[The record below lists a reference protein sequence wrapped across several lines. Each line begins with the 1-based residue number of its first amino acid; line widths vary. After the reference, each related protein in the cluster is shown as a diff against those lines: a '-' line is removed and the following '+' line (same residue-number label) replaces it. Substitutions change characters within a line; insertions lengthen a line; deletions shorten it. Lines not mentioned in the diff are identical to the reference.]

1 MIHQKYLLAA
11 GGLLLAVGCKSKDSG
26 TTTATCANPAPLTCQ
41 TGSVDAGAPVV
52 AIPTTEC
59 IAATLRKIV
68 DLETQAAALGVS
80 SAVDPKVQA
89 VAMQMA
95 ANFAADKSNLD
106 GVESRNSLKEVA
118 CAATDTVNVALSMDL
133 AALQAAAGPGFD
145 HTFLTSQVAALTEA
159 KRSINEDLIGWSN
172 SGDLKTTIRFI
183 RQRSPDGTP
192 AVTAAD
198 FMSSAPA
205 LGIVPDLKAL
215 MGLLAGPG
223 ATPDGG
229 AGETQ

>member
-1 MIHQKYLLAA
+1 MIRQKYLFAV
-11 GGLLLAVGCKSKDSG
+11 GGLLMAAGCKGKDSG
-26 TTTATCANPAPLTCQ
+26 TNPTSCANPAPLTCQ
-41 TGSVDAGAPVV
+41 TGSVDAAAPAVV
-52 AIPTTEC
+52 IPTTEC

-80 SAVDPKVQA
+80 GAVDPKLQA
-89 VAMQMA
+89 AAMQMA
-95 ANFAADKSNLD
+95 TNFAADKTNLD

-118 CAATDTVNVALSMDL
+118 CGATDTVNAALSMKL

-145 HTFLTSQVAALTEA
+145 QTFLTNQVAALTEA

-183 RQRSPDGTP
+183 RQRAPEGTP

-215 MGLLAGPG
+215 TALLAGPG
-223 ATPDGG
+223 GTPDGG
-229 AGETQ
+229 AGDTQ